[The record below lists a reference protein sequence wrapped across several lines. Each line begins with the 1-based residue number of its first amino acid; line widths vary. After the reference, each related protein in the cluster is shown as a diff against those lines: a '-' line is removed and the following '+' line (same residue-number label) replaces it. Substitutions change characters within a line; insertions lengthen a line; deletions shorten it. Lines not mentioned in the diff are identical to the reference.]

1 MTRVRPVLLVAASL
15 LLGFANAGVAQQL
28 PSALVLDRDGSA
40 EPPVEPMTELNDGDT
55 VDVSAGGHMTVLH
68 YVACKEIRLSGG
80 RLHVRFDG
88 YDWEGPPPATVQR
101 PCAQPVSVPA
111 ASSVGG
117 VTMRGGGGAAGAP
130 VAPPA
135 AAGPCGVTRATTG
148 MPVGP
153 RPNFLVTGPAVAD
166 VTLLR
171 LCDAGGRVVAEAPH
185 TAGTRWTP
193 SPAPLPPGRYQVGLG
208 RADGSVS
215 AVVFAVHPDRGTSTV
230 LLRAQP

>member
-1 MTRVRPVLLVAASL
+1 MARVRPVLLVAASL
-15 LLGFANAGVAQQL
+15 VLGFSGAVAAQQL
-28 PSALVLDRDGSA
+28 PSALVLDSDGA
-40 EPPVEPMTELNDGDT
+40 PAPPTEPMTELNDGDT
-55 VDVSAGGHMTVLH
+55 IDVAADAHMTVLH
-68 YVACKEIRLSGG
+68 YVACKEIRVSGG

-88 YDWEGPPPATVQR
+88 YDWEGPPPETVQR

-111 ASSVGG
+111 ASSGGG
-117 VTMRGGGGAAGAP
+117 VTMRGGGSVTAPAAP
-130 VAPPA
+130 RA

-148 MPVGP
+148 AAIGP
-153 RPNFLVTGPAVAD
+153 RPGFLVTGPAIAD

-193 SPAPLPPGRYQVGLG
+193 SAAPLPPGRYQVGLV
-208 RADGSVS
+208 RVDGSVS
-215 AVVFAVHPDRGTSTV
+215 AVVFAVYPDRGVSTV